1 MIKDFLSKTFSVP
14 DEPVQE
20 IPEAVPVDW
29 SETQFWKPLHPKK
42 KMVFNQRLDAQ
53 NFNRH
58 RFKPQAM
65 AFFSMLAFLLLFG
78 FFLYQSDALRQIEI
92 GTMPNVILIG
102 FTLGLGFNIFKV
114 IQALTPVVF
123 DKPSGYFWKGW
134 QKPWNGK
141 MGNKARLR
149 DIVALQIIHKTVS
162 AERGTVTMF
171 ELNILLKNN
180 ERLNVIDQANFKVLS
195 EDAQQLSR
203 FLGVPLWNAVK
214 LKRF

>member
-1 MIKDFLSKTFSVP
+1 MIKDFLSKAFSVP
-14 DEPVQE
+14 DEPVQV
-20 IPEAVPVDW
+20 IPEAVPEDW

-58 RFKPQAM
+58 RFKPEAM

-171 ELNILLKNN
+171 ELNILLKNK
-180 ERLNVIDQANFKVLS
+180 ERLNVIDQGNFKVLS

-214 LKRF
+214 F

>member
-162 AERGTVTMF
+162 AERGTMTMF